1 LEDDKVGLKE
11 QTGKIMCLNMHLE
24 SGKRRSISTIRWF
37 QVDLKVERYHGSSGE
52 VRVHYTTTAGTA
64 RPSPDL
70 QALYMP
76 SSGWLVFSDGGLGQQ
91 SVSVDLLDNGL
102 LEGPQTFFVNITHLE
117 LAEPR

>member
-1 LEDDKVGLKE
+1 
-11 QTGKIMCLNMHLE
+11 MHLE
-24 SGKRRSISTIRWF
+24 SGKRRSISAIRWF
-37 QVDLKVERYHGSSGE
+37 QMDLKVERYHGSSGD
-52 VRVHYTTTAGTA
+52 VQVYYTTTAGTA
-64 RPSPDL
+64 RPSPDP